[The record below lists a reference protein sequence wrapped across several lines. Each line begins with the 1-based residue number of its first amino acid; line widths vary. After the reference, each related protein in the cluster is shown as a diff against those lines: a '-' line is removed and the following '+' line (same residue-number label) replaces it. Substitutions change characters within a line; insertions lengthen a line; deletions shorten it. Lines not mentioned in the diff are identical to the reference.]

1 MYKQSN
7 YIGDTVVASTV
18 AHEQAGKPVD
28 IHSKYPSLDT
38 YCARSSPPRVEHP
51 VTPPFH
57 ILPAPCALE
66 SGPLPKKVMIHI
78 DERPCASLFANL
90 TQKDFSLLT

>member
-38 YCARSSPPRVEHP
+38 YCARSSPPRVETSCYTTVPHSTSSVRLGVRS
-51 VTPPFH
+51 VT
-57 ILPAPCALE
+57 
-66 SGPLPKKVMIHI
+66 
-78 DERPCASLFANL
+78 
-90 TQKDFSLLT
+90 